1 MKKLVLAITLFFMFA
16 MAGYAFDAKEEEC
29 YNECNSCKNILK
41 CIDFGKISTIK
52 LLEMQWNIVEKHLT
66 FV

>member
-29 YNECNSCKNILK
+29 YNECNRCENVYKMRRFWKDAETLY
-41 CIDFGKISTIK
+41 
-52 LLEMQWNIVEKHLT
+52 LLEFFRYKLRDYI
-66 FV
+66 